1 MSSLHRCSRCV
12 YSIVAELSPPP
23 LSSHLLHLAPL
34 PSNLNNSLS
43 QFFLNCCLLILAIA
57 ISLYAN
63 ALLAKLH
70 EFGGTRHIR
79 YRDLAGFIYG
89 RKAYSLTWALQYI
102 NLFMINAGYIIL
114 AEKETNDTADYSAAK
129 YCRMELLMQQS
140 VSTVGSA
147 LEHMKRTHEAVNEKE
162 SKHISVAVSLIN
174 NASNSNEQH
183 DMEINYARVA
193 AEEDV
198 AKNSNDL
205 FEQFDGKCMTKQALG
220 GRVRILLSGAAP
232 LPRHVEEFMRVTSGS
247 TLSQGYSLTKSCAGC
262 FTAIGNVYSM
272 TGTVGILMTTIEARL
287 ESVPEMGY
295 DALSSV
301 PCGEICL
308 RGVSLFSG
316 YHKR

>member
-1 MSSLHRCSRCV
+1 MGPTV
-12 YSIVAELSPPP
+12 YQSFHDKCWLY
-23 LSSHLLHLAPL
+23 HLGW
-34 PSNLNNSLS
+34 
-43 QFFLNCCLLILAIA
+43 FCL
-57 ISLYAN
+57 
-63 ALLAKLH
+63 K
-70 EFGGTRHIR
+70 
-79 YRDLAGFIYG
+79 
-89 RKAYSLTWALQYI
+89 
-102 NLFMINAGYIIL
+102 
-114 AEKETNDTADYSAAK
+114 EKETNDTADYSAAK

-205 FEQFDGKCMTKQALG
+205 FEQFDAHLFDKLVFDKTKQALG

-316 YHKR
+316 YHKRDIGEWQPNGAIKIIDRKKNIFKLSQGEYIAVESIENKYMQ